1 LIWKPFIGFTSQG
14 GSMNTLPTP
23 SRLSLSGLAVAA
35 VLAVAPVAA
44 AAVDVTV
51 AEQEV
56 TITVPSR
63 LSIAIDN
70 ATLAMQVDPADSGT
84 HAVYNSAAT
93 VTVKSNTT
101 GTTLAISATQP
112 TAGANTIAFSNF
124 EYKVATV
131 AKGTA
136 TSTTTGSGADW
147 TPFTTTP
154 ALALTI
160 TGRTDST
167 TATYDYRVARSWQY
181 ASGDYTTRVTYTIA
195 AL

>member
-1 LIWKPFIGFTSQG
+1 MTSI
-14 GSMNTLPTP
+14 STLNRFHVTW
-23 SRLSLSGLAVAA
+23 LTLAA
-35 VLAVAPVAA
+35 VLTAAPAA
-44 AAVDVTV
+44 LAARDVTV
-51 AEQEV
+51 AEQDV
-56 TITVPSR
+56 TISVPSR

-70 ATLAMQVDPADSGT
+70 ATLAMQVDPADAGT
-84 HAVYNSAAT
+84 HAVYAGAAT
-93 VTVKSNTT
+93 VTVKSNTA

-112 TAGANTIAFSNF
+112 TAGAQAIALSNF

-136 TSTTTGSGADW
+136 TGTTTGAGADW
-147 TPFTTTP
+147 TAFSTTP

-160 TGRTDST
+160 TGRTDGT

-181 ASGDYTTRVTYTIA
+181 AAGDYSSRVTYTIA